1 MKRQEKPVGLTKDVG
16 WQFGLSRT
24 FLYPQAYVWDFMF
37 SKQGLQIWL
46 GELEEELEIKKAYKT
61 TEEIEGLVRVFK
73 PYSHIRM
80 NWKMKKWKNL
90 STLQVRVMGNQEKTT
105 ISFHQEKLL
114 DNSQREE
121 MKKYWNEKMI
131 KIEKALVS
139 KEIASIG

>member
-1 MKRQEKPVGLTKDVG
+1 
-16 WQFGLSRT
+16 
-24 FLYPQAYVWDFMF
+24 
-37 SKQGLQIWL
+37 
-46 GELEEELEIKKAYKT
+46 
-61 TEEIEGLVRVFK
+61 
-73 PYSHIRM
+73 
-80 NWKMKKWKNL
+80 NCKMKKWKNL
-90 STLQVRVMGNQEKTT
+90 STLQVRVMGNKEKTT